1 MEVEEYGHAEGA
13 EDVSTDIE
21 QVAEDVASNVATNV
35 TEDELA
41 AIRERFEAGKTL
53 SESDIDRIADVAL
66 SYVRNLLAFFG
77 EKQLVIDEYDGDE
90 GELIL
95 DVSGGDLAVLIGRHG
110 RTLDALQMLVNS
122 YMSNTIHFHYPVVID
137 IEGYKMRRKQK
148 LVALAGSAAS
158 RAIRRRGEIRLAPMN
173 AYERR
178 IIHLAL
184 VDNEEVMTHS
194 EGEDPQRRVVVTY
207 VRPQ

>member
-1 MEVEEYGHAEGA
+1 MEVEGYECVEGT
-13 EDVSTDIE
+13 EDVSKDIA
-21 QVAEDVASNVATNV
+21 QVMEDTVANVS
-35 TEDELA
+35 EGELA
-41 AIRERFEAGKTL
+41 TIRERFEAGKTL
-53 SESDIDRIADVAL
+53 SEADIDSIADIAL

-77 EKQLVIDEYDGDE
+77 ENQLVIDEYDGDE

-137 IEGYKMRRKQK
+137 IEGYKTRRKQK
-148 LVALAGSAAS
+148 LVALASSAAS
-158 RAIRRRGEIRLAPMN
+158 RAIRQRGEVRLAPMN

-178 IIHLAL
+178 IIHLTL

-207 VRPQ
+207 VRSQ

>member
-21 QVAEDVASNVATNV
+21 QVAEDVASNVN
-35 TEDELA
+35 EDELA

-158 RAIRRRGEIRLAPMN
+158 RAIRQRGEIHLAPMN

>member
-1 MEVEEYGHAEGA
+1 MEVEGYECAEGT
-13 EDVSTDIE
+13 EDVSKDIA
-21 QVAEDVASNVATNV
+21 QVMEDTVVNVS
-35 TEDELA
+35 EGELA
-41 AIRERFEAGKTL
+41 TIRERFEAGKTL
-53 SESDIDRIADVAL
+53 SEADIDSIADIAL

-77 EKQLVIDEYDGDE
+77 ENQLVIDEYDGDE

-137 IEGYKMRRKQK
+137 IEGYKTRRKQK
-148 LVALAGSAAS
+148 LVALASSAAS
-158 RAIRRRGEIRLAPMN
+158 RAIRQRGEVRLAPMN

-178 IIHLAL
+178 IIHLTL

-207 VRPQ
+207 VRSQ

>member
-1 MEVEEYGHAEGA
+1 MEVEGYECAEGT
-13 EDVSTDIE
+13 EDVSKDIA
-21 QVAEDVASNVATNV
+21 QVMEDTVANVS
-35 TEDELA
+35 EGELA
-41 AIRERFEAGKTL
+41 TIRERFEAGKTL
-53 SESDIDRIADVAL
+53 SEADIDSIADIAL

-77 EKQLVIDEYDGDE
+77 ENQLVIDEYDGDE

-137 IEGYKMRRKQK
+137 IEGYKTRRKQK
-148 LVALAGSAAS
+148 LVALASSAAS
-158 RAIRRRGEIRLAPMN
+158 RAIRQRGEVRLAPMN

-178 IIHLAL
+178 IIHLTL

-207 VRPQ
+207 VRSQ

>member
-1 MEVEEYGHAEGA
+1 MEVEGYECAEGT
-13 EDVSTDIE
+13 EDVSKDIA
-21 QVAEDVASNVATNV
+21 QVMEDTVANVS
-35 TEDELA
+35 EGELTT
-41 AIRERFEAGKTL
+41 IRERFEAGKTL
-53 SESDIDRIADVAL
+53 SEADIDSIADIAL

-77 EKQLVIDEYDGDE
+77 ENQLVIDEYDGDE

-137 IEGYKMRRKQK
+137 IEGYKTRRKQK
-148 LVALAGSAAS
+148 LVALASSAAS
-158 RAIRRRGEIRLAPMN
+158 RAIRQRGEVRLAPMN

-178 IIHLAL
+178 IIHLTL

-207 VRPQ
+207 VRSQ